1 MKIMSE
7 EKLDLIL
14 TVVSELKGKVD
25 KLDSRMDDLEGG
37 FNDFKK
43 QVIKS
48 FEAINKRIDILEKQ
62 MMSIG
67 AELKEDLRRE
77 TFAIQEDISR
87 LEDKIILEQAEK
99 LQYLVR
105 VRQLELRVA
114 KLEETIRLAA

>member
-25 KLDSRMDDLEGG
+25 KLDSRMDDLESG